1 MKRRLTIFCV
11 AAIVAIGGIGLTR
24 AARSG
29 QPSSS
34 ADDIP
39 VAVVRHLDLDLKV
52 YTTGELRSPNA
63 VAMSAPPI
71 AGGALQITHLLHAG
85 TPVKKGD
92 VVIEF
97 DPSEQHYKLE
107 QSSSELQQ
115 AEQEIIKAK
124 ADANVQAA
132 QDKVALLKAR
142 YDVRQAELEVQK
154 NELVSA
160 IDARKN
166 QLALEQSKRALDQLL
181 QDIKS
186 HGTTGQAGIELA
198 QEKWKKAKLAMDLA
212 QQNIAKMRVTSPISG
227 LVALEKNM
235 NAMGGII
242 FSGASLP
249 DFHEG
254 DQAQPGSTIARIIIS
269 SELEL
274 SAKVSE
280 VQRANITV
288 GQAAEAEFDALPG
301 KIFRSTIKTAA
312 GMVQHQMWDPQSGSN
327 FDLSLQLD
335 DTDPRLRPGMTAQ
348 VLILGSKKSKA
359 LSVSRLAIFQKD
371 GKQTAYLK
379 KASGFEQVEIKVGA
393 ENESRAEIL
402 AGLREDDKVA
412 LIDPTAPRKA
422 PSSGSVASI
431 GGTP

>member
-1 MKRRLTIFCV
+1 
-11 AAIVAIGGIGLTR
+11 
-24 AARSG
+24 
-29 QPSSS
+29 
-34 ADDIP
+34 
-39 VAVVRHLDLDLKV
+39 
-52 YTTGELRSPNA
+52 
-63 VAMSAPPI
+63 
-71 AGGALQITHLLHAG
+71 
-85 TPVKKGD
+85 
-92 VVIEF
+92 
-97 DPSEQHYKLE
+97 
-107 QSSSELQQ
+107 
-115 AEQEIIKAK
+115 
-124 ADANVQAA
+124 
-132 QDKVALLKAR
+132 
-142 YDVRQAELEVQK
+142 
-154 NELVSA
+154 
-160 IDARKN
+160 
-166 QLALEQSKRALDQLL
+166 
-181 QDIKS
+181 
-186 HGTTGQAGIELA
+186 
-198 QEKWKKAKLAMDLA
+198 MDLA

-379 KASGFEQVEIKVGA
+379 KASGFEQVEIIVGA

>member
-1 MKRRLTIFCV
+1 
-11 AAIVAIGGIGLTR
+11 
-24 AARSG
+24 
-29 QPSSS
+29 
-34 ADDIP
+34 
-39 VAVVRHLDLDLKV
+39 
-52 YTTGELRSPNA
+52 
-63 VAMSAPPI
+63 
-71 AGGALQITHLLHAG
+71 
-85 TPVKKGD
+85 
-92 VVIEF
+92 
-97 DPSEQHYKLE
+97 
-107 QSSSELQQ
+107 
-115 AEQEIIKAK
+115 
-124 ADANVQAA
+124 
-132 QDKVALLKAR
+132 
-142 YDVRQAELEVQK
+142 VRQAELEVQK

-166 QLALEQSKRALDQLL
+166 QLALEQAKRALDQLL

-301 KIFRSTIKTAA
+301 KIFRSSIKTAA